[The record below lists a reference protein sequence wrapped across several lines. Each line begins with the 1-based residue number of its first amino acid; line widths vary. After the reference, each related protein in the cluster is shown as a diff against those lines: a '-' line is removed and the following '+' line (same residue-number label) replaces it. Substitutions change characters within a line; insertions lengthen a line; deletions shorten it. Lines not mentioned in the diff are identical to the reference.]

1 MFRYMFRYLMK
12 FIIIIISF
20 LCTSRSLPLAK
31 RLSLLDEC
39 LAKRL
44 SLLAECH
51 TGRGKGEAEEK
62 ERQRRGLFARRPL
75 LTSPAL
81 VSRALLWRPSL
92 FYSYLINNKIKKRA
106 GRQRGS

>member
-31 RLSLLDEC
+31 RLSLLAEC

-51 TGRGKGEAEEK
+51 TGRGKGEAK
-62 ERQRRGLFARRPL
+62 ERQGSPKGTDQRRLTLKVPAQCLVAFL
-75 LTSPAL
+75 LC
-81 VSRALLWRPSL
+81 
-92 FYSYLINNKIKKRA
+92 YLIFSNIIKM
-106 GRQRGS
+106 SSIL

>member
-31 RLSLLDEC
+31 RLSLLAEC

-44 SLLAECH
+44 SLLAERH
-51 TGRGKGEAEEK
+51 TGRGKEEPQ
-62 ERQRRGLFARRPL
+62 ERQGPPTGGEQRVLNLNFPLDFSLSLHLREYIFATILNNRVL
-75 LTSPAL
+75 LDSP
-81 VSRALLWRPSL
+81 
-92 FYSYLINNKIKKRA
+92 
-106 GRQRGS
+106 